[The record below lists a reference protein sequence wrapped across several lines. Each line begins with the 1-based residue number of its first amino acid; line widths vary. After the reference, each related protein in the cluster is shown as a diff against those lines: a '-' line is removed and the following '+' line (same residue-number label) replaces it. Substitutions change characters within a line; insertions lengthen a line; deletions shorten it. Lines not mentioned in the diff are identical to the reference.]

1 MLTTGAIWGLYAE
14 VPYDFY
20 LYLISK
26 GATLER
32 IGLDLI
38 YKNLAAAEHQNA
50 SRAARHS
57 GQTPSAA
64 AQATATAARC
74 WCFSGNGT
82 EGNCR
87 CLWRPDPTVA
97 ALLTFARLR
106 IIRLPALKTVETLI
120 RAVVDATRLGSKN
133 ETRHA
138 ASGTTRNEPTV
149 PRSDRISRSRPSAP
163 CLRRFS
169 SRPC

>member
-1 MLTTGAIWGLYAE
+1 MGSLCWRLYA
-14 VPYDFY
+14 FY

-26 GATLER
+26 GATLGR

-106 IIRLPALKTVETLI
+106 IIRLRALKTDETLI

-163 CLRRFS
+163 YLHPFLSRR
-169 SRPC
+169 C

>member
-1 MLTTGAIWGLYAE
+1 MLTTGAIWGLYAG
-14 VPYDFY
+14 VPYAFY
-20 LYLISK
+20 LYLIFK
-26 GATLER
+26 GATLGR

-97 ALLTFARLR
+97 ALLTFCSIAHHP
-106 IIRLPALKTVETLI
+106 PAC
-120 RAVVDATRLGSKN
+120 
-133 ETRHA
+133 
-138 ASGTTRNEPTV
+138 P
-149 PRSDRISRSRPSAP
+149 
-163 CLRRFS
+163 
-169 SRPC
+169 